1 MIIHRHIH
9 YTIMIC
15 LLGVLPF
22 SGCVTGKPP
31 LIPPPLLSI
40 QQRAA
45 MQTKELD
52 GNFDTAFSA
61 TISVLQDEGWQIEV
75 VEKSSGIIQAS
86 SLKRQDMIGP
96 QEDWYAAN
104 DLNYRDNMKKEFKD
118 KEYALPEW
126 TRWEQLTSHI
136 EKWGN
141 NRIRQ
146 RITITKYGSLPPNT
160 FSYSVKEDQPK
171 IVTTGG
177 KEQSILLD
185 DPTIYQYL
193 FQRIQRAIFI
203 RQGLHGYL
211 KPDHSKEAEGNES

>member
-1 MIIHRHIH
+1 MIISKHIDCN
-9 YTIMIC
+9 IMIC
-15 LLGVLPF
+15 LLGIATLF
-22 SGCVTGKPP
+22 SCVRTKPQ

-45 MQTKELD
+45 MQTKELGGD
-52 GNFDTAFSA
+52 FDTAFSA

-96 QEDWYAAN
+96 EEDWYATN
-104 DLNYRDNMKKEFKD
+104 DPNYRDNMKKEFNNKG
-118 KEYALPEW
+118 YAMPEW

-136 EKWGN
+136 ENWGM

-146 RITITKYGSLPPNT
+146 RVTITKFGFLPPST
-160 FSYSVKEDQPK
+160 FSHLEKEVQQK

-185 DPTIYQYL
+185 DPSIYQYL

-203 RQGLHGYL
+203 RQGLHGYQQQG
-211 KPDHSKEAEGNES
+211 DSQKEQDNGS